1 MLAGPVPNGISGV
14 PYRGR
19 LFLKGHIMTQDII
32 TWIGLAGICIL
43 LGFIIASIRGLG
55 LRISEVY
62 CVLRVL
68 YDWEKQDHLKAVAE
82 HAVAETPEER
92 KKRKQREASKRY
104 KETHDRVMGLDGKYH
119 YIKK

>member
-1 MLAGPVPNGISGV
+1 
-14 PYRGR
+14 
-19 LFLKGHIMTQDII
+19 MTQDII
-32 TWIGLAGICIL
+32 TWIGLAGICLL
-43 LGFIIASIRGLG
+43 LGFIIVSIRGLG
-55 LRISEVY
+55 LRIGEVY

-82 HAVAETPEER
+82 HAAAETPEER

-104 KETHDRVMGLDGKYH
+104 QETHDRVMGLDGKYH

>member
-1 MLAGPVPNGISGV
+1 
-14 PYRGR
+14 
-19 LFLKGHIMTQDII
+19 MTQDII
-32 TWIGLAGICIL
+32 TWIALAGICLL

-68 YDWEKQDHLKAVAE
+68 YDWEKQDHLKASAE
-82 HAVAETPEER
+82 QAVAETPEER
-92 KKRKQREASKRY
+92 KKRKQREACKRY
-104 KETHDRVMGLDGKYH
+104 QETHDRVMGLDGKYH